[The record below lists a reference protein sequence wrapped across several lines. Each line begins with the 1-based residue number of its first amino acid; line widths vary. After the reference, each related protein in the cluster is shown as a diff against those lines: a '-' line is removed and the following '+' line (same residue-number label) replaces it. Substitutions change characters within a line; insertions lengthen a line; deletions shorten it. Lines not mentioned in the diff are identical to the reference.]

1 MPSIFDRVY
10 GKSPVWMQ
18 QIGVSA
24 YGLVWKRRRYGG
36 DFKKKS
42 IEFQSRDHFSANQWR
57 EYQTQALRRLLIH
70 SYRHTPYYRDVFS
83 QRRLDAEQLQSFSLD
98 DLICLPLLE
107 KNSIRTKPEQFV
119 SKDANSKKLHS
130 YLTSGTT
137 GAPLAIL
144 SSDETDQSVQAAY
157 ESRVR
162 KWAGL
167 DYKMSR
173 AMIGGR
179 LVVPHG
185 GAAPPFWRYNIFERQ
200 LYLSAFHISPANAPD
215 YVKALNRFQPD
226 YLVGYASAHFFL
238 ARMIDELGLTVYQ
251 PRAALTSSEK
261 LTEDM
266 RRQIEKVY
274 RCEAFDGYSGVEN
287 CCLASECE
295 HHRMHISP
303 DVGIIEIVNELGEP
317 VKTGEAGEI
326 VATGF
331 LNFDQPLI
339 RFRTGDLAVLS
350 DASCPCGR
358 NMPILENII
367 GRLEDAVIGQ
377 DGRETVRFHGIFV
390 GLLGVREGQ
399 IIQETTLDF
408 RIRLAVDANFE
419 KKEMDVIRKRFEDRL
434 GSINLVFEFVNQ
446 IERTE
451 RGKFRAIISHVK
463 RGHS

>member
-1 MPSIFDRVY
+1 
-10 GKSPVWMQ
+10 
-18 QIGVSA
+18 
-24 YGLVWKRRRYGG
+24 
-36 DFKKKS
+36 
-42 IEFQSRDHFSANQWR
+42 
-57 EYQTQALRRLLIH
+57 
-70 SYRHTPYYRDVFS
+70 
-83 QRRLDAEQLQSFSLD
+83 
-98 DLICLPLLE
+98 
-107 KNSIRTKPEQFV
+107 
-119 SKDANSKKLHS
+119 
-130 YLTSGTT
+130 
-137 GAPLAIL
+137 
-144 SSDETDQSVQAAY
+144 
-157 ESRVR
+157 
-162 KWAGL
+162 
-167 DYKMSR
+167 
-173 AMIGGR
+173 
-179 LVVPHG
+179 
-185 GAAPPFWRYNIFERQ
+185 
-200 LYLSAFHISPANAPD
+200 
-215 YVKALNRFQPD
+215 
-226 YLVGYASAHFFL
+226 
-238 ARMIDELGLTVYQ
+238 MIDELGLTVYQ